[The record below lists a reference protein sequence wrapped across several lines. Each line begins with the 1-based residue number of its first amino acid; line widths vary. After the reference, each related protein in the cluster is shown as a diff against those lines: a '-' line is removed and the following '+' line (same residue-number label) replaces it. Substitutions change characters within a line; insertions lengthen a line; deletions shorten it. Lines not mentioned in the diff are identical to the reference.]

1 MLPQLS
7 ESRST
12 WDGGSVALLEEPK
25 DAPRVGRDWIEQAKP
40 APRFELASD
49 DVIDEVRLRMM
60 VRGFRWD

>member
-1 MLPQLS
+1 MLPQFS

-25 DAPRVGRDWIEQAKP
+25 EPTRASRDWVEPLKCP
-40 APRFELASD
+40 PRFELASD
-49 DVIDEVRLRMM
+49 DVIDEVRSRMM